1 MLRHTTGCAFKM
13 TESVADFLHEIAVRS
28 QRQPEKDH
36 SHISDCRIAS
46 V

>member
-1 MLRHTTGCAFKM
+1 MPDVGWDDLSIEA
-13 TESVADFLHEIAVRS
+13 FLHEIAVRS
-28 QRQPEKDH
+28 QRQPGKDH